1 MRRVGNCAERQR
13 FNRFIRPD
21 RFKSLKQLG
30 LNRSNITQ
38 QFRLT
43 VHNSQQFRSNHLAQQ
58 YITEQHF
65 TRQL

>member
-1 MRRVGNCAERQR
+1 VGNCAERQR
-13 FNRFIRPD
+13 FNRFIRPV
-21 RFKSLKQLG
+21 RLKLIQQFG

-43 VHNSQQFRSNHLAQQ
+43 VHNFQQFRSNHLAQQ